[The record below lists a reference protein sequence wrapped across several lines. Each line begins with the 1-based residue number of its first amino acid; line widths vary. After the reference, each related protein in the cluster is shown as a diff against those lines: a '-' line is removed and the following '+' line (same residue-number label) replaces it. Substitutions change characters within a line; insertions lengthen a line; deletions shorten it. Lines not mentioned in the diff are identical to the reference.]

1 MQGVFLACAGRFF
14 WLVINRY
21 RIRMCESRRRMN
33 NKISDNNQK
42 IVLKLRVISA
52 TIELVKNLQ
61 VCTVVYFVEVY
72 YFLIY
77 LEELHD

>member
-1 MQGVFLACAGRFF
+1 MACHQP
-14 WLVINRY
+14 LPDTDV
-21 RIRMCESRRRMN
+21 CKQQRMN
-33 NKISDNNQK
+33 NEISDNNQK
-42 IVLKLRVISA
+42 IMLKLRVISD

-61 VCTVVYFVEVY
+61 VCTMVYFVEVY

>member
-1 MQGVFLACAGRFF
+1 MACHQS
-14 WLVINRY
+14 LPDTDV
-21 RIRMCESRRRMN
+21 CKQQRMN
-33 NKISDNNQK
+33 NEISDNNQK